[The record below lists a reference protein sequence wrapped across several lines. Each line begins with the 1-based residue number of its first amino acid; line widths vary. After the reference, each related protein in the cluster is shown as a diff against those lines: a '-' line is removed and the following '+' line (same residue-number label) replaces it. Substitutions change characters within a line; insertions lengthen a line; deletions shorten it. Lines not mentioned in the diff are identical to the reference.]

1 MRNIYDLSKEELEN
15 YFESIGDKK
24 FRAVQILEWLYRK
37 KVTSFDEMTNLSKLA
52 IQTLKDN
59 FIIEGLNLKTKFVS
73 SDGTIKF
80 LFELNDGNLIETVLM
95 RHNYGNSVCV
105 TSQVGCNMG
114 CSFCA
119 SGELGKVRNLTLAE
133 MALQV
138 LYVDNYLNVENQRV
152 SNIVVMGIGE
162 PFDNYETLF
171 NFLTI
176 VNYPKGLE
184 IGARHIT
191 VSTCGI
197 VPKIYEFADFPLQ
210 INLAVSLHAPTN
222 ELRSKMMKINKVY
235 QIEEL
240 IETLNYYLDKTNRR
254 ITFEYILIKGVNDRD
269 QDALDLIK
277 LVKNI
282 NCYVNLIPYN
292 EVITNPY
299 KASSH
304 ERCEEFFEILRKHG
318 INATLRMEHGN
329 DVAAACGQLR
339 AQAIKGNIK

>member
-73 SDGTIKF
+73 NDGTIKF
-80 LFELNDGNLIETVLM
+80 LFELYDGNLIETVLM

-138 LYVDNYLNVENQRV
+138 LYVDNYLNLENQRV

-162 PFDNYETLF
+162 PFDNYETLLK
-171 NFLTI
+171 FLTV
-176 VNYPKGLE
+176 VNYP
-184 IGARHIT
+184 
-191 VSTCGI
+191 
-197 VPKIYEFADFPLQ
+197 
-210 INLAVSLHAPTN
+210 
-222 ELRSKMMKINKVY
+222 
-235 QIEEL
+235 
-240 IETLNYYLDKTNRR
+240 
-254 ITFEYILIKGVNDRD
+254 
-269 QDALDLIK
+269 
-277 LVKNI
+277 
-282 NCYVNLIPYN
+282 
-292 EVITNPY
+292 
-299 KASSH
+299 
-304 ERCEEFFEILRKHG
+304 
-318 INATLRMEHGN
+318 
-329 DVAAACGQLR
+329 
-339 AQAIKGNIK
+339 

>member
-162 PFDNYETLF
+162 PFDNYETLLK
-171 NFLTI
+171 FLTI

-197 VPKIYEFADFPLQ
+197 VPKIYEFAEFPLQ

-235 QIEEL
+235 KIEEL
-240 IETLNYYLDKTNRR
+240 IAALKYYLDKTNRR

-277 LVKNI
+277 LVKNV

-318 INATLRMEHGN
+318 VNATLRMEHGN

-339 AQAIKGNIK
+339 AQAIKGKIK

>member
-37 KVTSFDEMTNLSKLA
+37 KVTSFDEMTNLSKKA
-52 IQTLKDN
+52 IEVLREN
-59 FIIEGLNLKTKFVS
+59 FIIEGLNLKTKYVS

-80 LFELNDGNLIETVLM
+80 LFSLNDGNLIETVLM

-138 LYVDNYLNVENQRV
+138 LYVDNFLSEQNERV

-162 PFDNYETLF
+162 PFDNYETLLK
-171 NFLTI
+171 FLTI

-197 VPKIYEFADFPLQ
+197 VPKIYEFAEFPLQ

-235 QIEEL
+235 KIEEL
-240 IETLNYYLDKTNRR
+240 IEALKYYLDKTNRR
-254 ITFEYILIKGVNDRD
+254 ITFEYILIKGVNDSD
-269 QDALDLIK
+269 KDAFDLIK
-277 LVKNI
+277 LVRNI

-299 KASSH
+299 KATSH
-304 ERCEEFFEILRKHG
+304 ERCEEFFEILRKNG
-318 INATLRMEHGN
+318 VNATLRMEHGN

-339 AQAIKGNIK
+339 AQAIKGKI

>member
-37 KVTSFDEMTNLSKLA
+37 KVTSFNEMTNLSKKA
-52 IQTLKDN
+52 IEVLREN
-59 FIIEGLNLKTKFVS
+59 FIIEGLNLKTKYVS

-80 LFELNDGNLIETVLM
+80 LFSLNDGNLIETVLM

-138 LYVDNYLNVENQRV
+138 LYVDNFLSEQNERV

-162 PFDNYETLF
+162 PFDNYETLLK
-171 NFLTI
+171 FLTI

-197 VPKIYEFADFPLQ
+197 VPKIYEFAEFPLQ

-222 ELRSKMMKINKVY
+222 ELRSKMMKINTVY
-235 QIEEL
+235 KIEEL
-240 IETLNYYLDKTNRR
+240 IEALKYYLDKTNRR
-254 ITFEYILIKGVNDRD
+254 ITFEYILIKGVNDSD
-269 QDALDLIK
+269 KDAFDLIK
-277 LVKNI
+277 LVRNI

-299 KASSH
+299 KATSH
-304 ERCEEFFEILRKHG
+304 ERCEEFFEILRKNG
-318 INATLRMEHGN
+318 VNATLRMEHGN

-339 AQAIKGNIK
+339 AQAIKGKI

>member
-37 KVTSFDEMTNLSKLA
+37 KVTLFDEMTNLSKLA

-59 FIIEGLNLKTKFVS
+59 FIIEGLSLKTKFVS

-162 PFDNYETLF
+162 PFDNYETLLK
-171 NFLTI
+171 FLTI

-197 VPKIYEFADFPLQ
+197 VPKIYEFAEFPLQ

-235 QIEEL
+235 KIEEL
-240 IETLNYYLDKTNRR
+240 IEALKYYLDKTNRR

-277 LVKNI
+277 LVKNV

-318 INATLRMEHGN
+318 VNATLRMEHGN

-339 AQAIKGNIK
+339 AQAIKGKIK

>member
-37 KVTSFDEMTNLSKLA
+37 KATSFDEMTNLSKLA

-162 PFDNYETLF
+162 PFDNYETLLK
-171 NFLTI
+171 FLTI

-197 VPKIYEFADFPLQ
+197 VPKIYEFAEFPLQ

-235 QIEEL
+235 KIEEL
-240 IETLNYYLDKTNRR
+240 IAALKYYLDKTNRR

-277 LVKNI
+277 LVKNV

-318 INATLRMEHGN
+318 VNATLRMEHGN

-339 AQAIKGNIK
+339 AQAIKGKIK

>member
-37 KVTSFDEMTNLSKLA
+37 KVTSFDEMTNLSKKA
-52 IQTLKDN
+52 IEVLRKN
-59 FIIEGLNLKTKFVS
+59 FIIEGLNLKTKYVS

-80 LFELNDGNLIETVLM
+80 LFSLNDGNLIETVLM

-138 LYVDNYLNVENQRV
+138 LYVDNFLSEQNERV

-162 PFDNYETLF
+162 PFDNYETLLK
-171 NFLTI
+171 FLTI

-197 VPKIYEFADFPLQ
+197 VPKIYEFAEFPLQ

-235 QIEEL
+235 KIEEL
-240 IETLNYYLDKTNRR
+240 IEALKYYLDKTNRR
-254 ITFEYILIKGVNDRD
+254 ITFEYILIKGVNDSD
-269 QDALDLIK
+269 KDAFDLIK
-277 LVKNI
+277 LVRNI

-299 KASSH
+299 KATSH
-304 ERCEEFFEILRKHG
+304 ERCEEFFEILRKNG
-318 INATLRMEHGN
+318 VNATLRMEHGN

-339 AQAIKGNIK
+339 AQAIKGKI

>member
-1 MRNIYDLSKEELEN
+1 
-15 YFESIGDKK
+15 
-24 FRAVQILEWLYRK
+24 
-37 KVTSFDEMTNLSKLA
+37 
-52 IQTLKDN
+52 
-59 FIIEGLNLKTKFVS
+59 
-73 SDGTIKF
+73 
-80 LFELNDGNLIETVLM
+80 M

-162 PFDNYETLF
+162 PFDNYETLLK
-171 NFLTI
+171 FLTI

-197 VPKIYEFADFPLQ
+197 VPKIYEFADFSLQ

-235 QIEEL
+235 KIEEL
-240 IETLNYYLDKTNRR
+240 IEALKYYLDKTNRR

>member
-162 PFDNYETLF
+162 PFDNYETLLK
-171 NFLTI
+171 FLTI

-197 VPKIYEFADFPLQ
+197 VPKIYEFAEFPLQ

-235 QIEEL
+235 KIEEL
-240 IETLNYYLDKTNRR
+240 IEALKYYLDKTNRR

-277 LVKNI
+277 LVKNV

-318 INATLRMEHGN
+318 VNATLRMEHGN

-339 AQAIKGNIK
+339 AQAIKGKIK